1 MVNKL
6 FVRDVIKQGQ
16 IYCTQGGNHHLSYST
31 LHPGTGVVN
40 TTNPDLVEL
49 VEKILGKWN
58 YRSPQTPSYTAPD
71 VENVVVVPVL
81 DTFRGFGTWGDDNV
95 FNVNYSGDGFH
106 FNNWNFV
113 LHPSTTN
120 PNMDPGVYNIYCLLG
135 CILDPDGSGEYI
147 LAIKVADNYV
157 DWTTDS
163 INEPAITSLSTIS
176 QLINSESYSLTISA
190 KYKSSNVKYTR
201 NLYVENTAVLRIGY
215 SIPKMIDALVVGN
228 SSQNVG
234 NTYWELSSDYQEQS
248 YETINLL
255 SYIDGDTGIPYNSQ
269 SQEMSFSVANSKPQ
283 TFFFDQSSTSTPSD
297 SDLLPNVYF
306 IPLGYITPLQ
316 YTGQQDLP
324 DITYIADI
332 VPAGEKY
339 RIVAAGSD
347 YYTTAPLE
355 YGIGKGKVL
364 QEAVNTLRELFKSQ
378 QIPSESDHNNFYDSE
393 KDTWLFRADTSN
405 AENKAIDEW
414 TSQIIMPDNPYMLT
428 IRAEKSSKTSKY
440 YIAGRFFKLKKYSSS
455 VSDDLEES
463 LWLTK
468 QTNGSNL
475 NAWWLSFPISAE
487 TFISTNSLSIIQA
500 FNKTIGSSSSE
511 IISEIQDYY
520 QDNGNDVDWSG
531 IYPFGLNTNVLGLPI
546 LSSLTIDNMEAPP
559 TIRSG
564 YQSFSEGKGC
574 FFISKIQVPGSKNL
588 YPLVFPQQEFTPK
601 NISEFNS
608 ALDYYFDVKQ
618 DLDITD
624 NETAS
629 IINIGNYNTSDKI
642 YSLELSYVGSKYKI
656 SYWDISNLTSLDN
669 AFDTSSRP
677 NASTF
682 IISLNAWNTS
692 SVTSM
697 VETFKGTQNFNQ
709 PLWGWDTSKVT
720 DFTGLFQNAHG
731 ITGPI
736 AGSTSVDSV
745 SDMGTS
751 IRHWKVDESAT
762 LTDMFDGATNYT
774 STSQYFNSTPNYRF
788 FNYLIR
794 ASSIPVASSNFTLDI
809 VNGIDENGNLS
820 IETTLQGTG
829 LIGSPIANILL
840 EAHKEGVIPYFANIA
855 QVDSS
860 HSFSKPLKIGT
871 SEVQFGVFEHTNG
884 EYMLAVS
891 SDVITSSN
899 QSQEVSLYDHDK
911 IDDADFETIQTG
923 FTFPEDEDDAVT
935 DDQLKLFLGPE
946 VDIDDKTYRILSV
959 WSPLTRS
966 ESRYTPFTDRNL
978 KHAIRYYF
986 GTVNSLP
993 HGIDSN
999 STTVGRFSDP
1009 STRSAI
1015 QNWDTSQ
1022 LTSMKDAFNQSAAQD
1037 YNFNENLSNWDF
1049 SNVTNA
1055 QGLFKNNTSF
1065 DNGGKDPTWNTI
1077 ALTNASHMFQGCS
1090 SFNRNLSNMNMSN
1103 VTTTSY
1109 MFNNAT
1115 SYQGAG
1121 IGDGW
1126 DLQSCTDITSMFERA
1141 SSFDQFLSSD
1151 GWGSGTRSHLKSMF
1165 KNASSF
1171 RNGLGSGFFSSFE
1184 PLYLGDTSSV
1194 SDFTSMF
1201 EGASR
1206 FDWPGRIELHL
1217 NSATTTEAMFANTP
1231 SMYSIIQGHL
1241 RTDGTETFYT
1251 GNVTNMTRMF
1261 EGSAVLEVHLNTDSV
1276 TTMEAMFKNAI
1287 GSPIT
1292 KVFDL
1297 VSHVTGNSYYTWNT
1311 SNVTNF
1317 SEMFSGAKSF
1327 NGNLS
1332 SFDTS
1337 NGQDFSQMLKG
1348 ATRFNQD
1355 ITGLDVSSSQDM
1367 TEMLSGAK
1375 ALRRNVRLW
1384 APEPTSTTFTNM
1396 FYDSTQMIEHYRGT
1410 TGWLTGSTPTIE
1422 FFDPTETYVFKIPDG
1437 SSFSEEIN
1445 YLGKGN
1451 IGVPD
1456 VGSLEKVEILSNAE
1470 SHYFELTK
1478 NAHPIVRRVVIAEG
1492 TQKHCLEPQART
1504 NQFISKGVSVLISD
1518 LDGVGLSLRSKGL
1531 LYHSTNT
1538 NYDID
1543 LVYTFSN
1550 GKTINVHI
1558 EVDVYLRSTNCPCR
1572 VFSGTE
1578 KEAGFFSG
1586 TMNQPTFMVTNA
1598 GLLST
1603 FVNTSRYVGTK
1614 RIVPS
1619 ESATLNAF
1627 GRREGAPGGSGAPPR
1642 NTF

>member
-58 YRSPQTPSYTAPD
+58 YRSPQPPSYTASD

-81 DTFRGFGTWGDDNV
+81 DSFRGFGTWGSDED
-95 FNVNYSGDGFH
+95 FNIYNSGDGFYY
-106 FNNWNFV
+106 NNWNFV

-120 PNMDPGVYNIYCLLG
+120 PNNTPANNIFCLLG

-147 LAIKVADNYV
+147 LAIKLAPDWIQWENY
-157 DWTTDS
+157 TFETS
-163 INEPAITSLSTIS
+163 YITSLSTIS
-176 QLINSESYSLTISA
+176 QLINSESYSLTVSA
-190 KYKSSNVKYTR
+190 KYKNSDVKYTR
-201 NLYVENTAVLRIGY
+201 NLNSSLVGNESILRTGY
-215 SIPKMIDALVVGN
+215 SIPRIISALEDHVH
-228 SSQNVG
+228 VG
-234 NTYWELSSDYQEQS
+234 NTYWELASDYQEQS
-248 YETINLL
+248 YGTINLL

-283 TFFFDQSSTSTPSD
+283 TFFFDQSSTSEPAD
-297 SDLLPNVYF
+297 SDINLFNDIGTVYV
-306 IPLGYITPLQ
+306 TPLQ
-316 YTGQQDLP
+316 YTGHQDLP

-332 VPAGEKY
+332 VPVGETFYVYEEGHDISSDSDGYILSGRGFGFSFDEDVETIKHLFSQQNYNNNYNNYYNSETKTWYFRSLANERPDNLLEEFTGQLITSNSYNNPTFMTIRCIDANHSGKY
-339 RIVAAGSD
+339 YLTSRFYSLTKVSNQWMTDNYLDLPWTINNGSWKAYQIPPKTLLD
-347 YYTTAPLE
+347 QNKQMTLQAYNTTTQQPSNQSQFGSNTSVITLPSLDSLRLE
-355 YGIGKGKVL
+355 SMPELPFGKGY
-364 QEAVNTLRELFKSQ
+364 
-378 QIPSESDHNNFYDSE
+378 FYISKLHEDKFQMNSPII
-393 KDTWLFRADTSN
+393 FHRQCV
-405 AENKAIDEW
+405 AININYD
-414 TSQIIMPDNPYMLT
+414 
-428 IRAEKSSKTSKY
+428 
-440 YIAGRFFKLKKYSSS
+440 F
-455 VSDDLEES
+455 
-463 LWLTK
+463 
-468 QTNGSNL
+468 
-475 NAWWLSFPISAE
+475 
-487 TFISTNSLSIIQA
+487 NSL
-500 FNKTIGSSSSE
+500 
-511 IISEIQDYY
+511 
-520 QDNGNDVDWSG
+520 
-531 IYPFGLNTNVLGLPI
+531 
-546 LSSLTIDNMEAPP
+546 
-559 TIRSG
+559 
-564 YQSFSEGKGC
+564 
-574 FFISKIQVPGSKNL
+574 
-588 YPLVFPQQEFTPK
+588 
-601 NISEFNS
+601 
-608 ALDYYFDVKQ
+608 LDYYFG
-618 DLDITD
+618 ITD
-624 NETAS
+624 SVSVIHHPVYDNALPS
-629 IINIGNYNTSDKI
+629 IGRWNIDYI
-642 YSLELSYVGSKYKI
+642 YSNRVSRVGSNKKI
-656 SYWDISNLTSLDN
+656 GSWDISNLTNLDN
-669 AFDTSSRP
+669 AFDTTVRP

-682 IISLNAWNTS
+682 NLSLNAWNTS

-709 PLWGWDTSKVT
+709 PLWGWDTSNVT
-720 DFTGLFQNAHG
+720 DFTGLFQNAIG

-736 AGSTSVDSV
+736 AGSTSVDS
-745 SDMGTS
+745 SNDMGTS
-751 IRHWKVDESAT
+751 LRHWKVDESAT

-774 STSQYFNSTPNYRF
+774 STSQYFNSTPNYQF

-860 HSFSKPLKIGT
+860 QSFSKPLKIGT

-911 IDDADFETIQTG
+911 IDGADFETIQTG
-923 FTFPEDEDDAVT
+923 FTFPGDEDDAVT

-993 HGIDSN
+993 HGIHSN

-1022 LTSMKDAFNQSAAQD
+1022 LTSMKDAFNQTAAQD

-1055 QGLFKNNTSF
+1055 HSLFKNNTSF

-1077 ALTNASHMFQGCS
+1077 ALASASHMFQGCS

-1126 DLQSCTDITSMFERA
+1126 DLQSCTDMTSMFEDA

-1171 RNGLGSGFFSSFE
+1171 RNGLGGGFFSSFE
-1184 PLYLGDTSSV
+1184 PLYLGDTSYV

-1201 EGASR
+1201 EGASA

-1231 SMYSIIQGHL
+1231 SMYGIIQGHL

-1297 VSHVTGNSYYTWNT
+1297 VSHVTGNSHYTWNT
-1311 SNVTNF
+1311 SSVTNF

-1327 NGNLS
+1327 NGDLS

-1337 NGQDFSQMLKG
+1337 NGQDFSQMFKG
-1348 ATRFNQD
+1348 ATIFNQD
-1355 ITGLDVSSSQDM
+1355 ITGWDVSSSQDM
-1367 TEMLSGAK
+1367 TEMFSGAK
-1375 ALRRNVRLW
+1375 ALRKNVRLW

-1396 FYDSTQMIEHYRGT
+1396 FYDSTEMIEHYRGT

-1478 NAHPIVRRVVIAEG
+1478 NARPIVRRVVIAEG

-1538 NYDID
+1538 NYDVD
-1543 LVYTFSN
+1543 LIYTFSN

-1572 VFSGTE
+1572 VLSGTE

-1603 FVNTSRYVGTK
+1603 LVNTSRYVGTK